1 MVEGFICKNGI
12 LCGYIRKYGLRSRAN
27 SEFVPNAVKTEKLVY
42 FGFHEGQNGY
52 PIGPIYKLLFGNS
65 VIISEHGSFS
75 GNDLAYIYQNAN
87 FAIKGSFDGNSN
99 LINGQKV
106 LIEKQVC
113 NNYGM
118 KILFYSKPIEPF
130 TSYHYNPPK
139 KLSFGDQPNVPDEV
153 AAEYLVMRDSPDA
166 LVGIH
171 NMHGIV
177 LKICEAFRCRTLGL
191 GTFWLLALEQKIL
204 IIILVSE
211 DSNGPPWA
219 DLCCSA
225 WFVLV
230 CMSVGNYFGYM
241 IEFDMFGLPVGCFKK
256 KISLFQFCPS
266 LL

>member
-65 VIISEHGSFS
+65 VIMSEHGLFS

-118 KILFYSKPIEPF
+118 KILLYSKPIEPF

-139 KLSFGDQPNVPDEV
+139 RLSFGDQPNVPDEL
-153 AAEYLVMRDSPDA
+153 AAEYLVLRDSPNA

-171 NMHGIV
+171 NIHGIL
-177 LKICEAFRCRTLGL
+177 LKICEAFRRRTLGL
-191 GTFWLLALEQKIL
+191 GAFWLLVLEQKIL

-211 DSNGPPWA
+211 DSNGPSWA

-225 WFVLV
+225 RFVLV
-230 CMSVGNYFGYM
+230 CISVGNYFG
-241 IEFDMFGLPVGCFKK
+241 
-256 KISLFQFCPS
+256 
-266 LL
+266 